1 MEPEKTM
8 VSQRNPGQKE
18 DKNEK
23 IAIPDSKVYCGTILI
38 GKYDSGRKLYMWINE
53 IKWDRNISYN
63 YSHLIFEK
71 GQKKSLEKPLQQ
83 LMPGSWKC

>member
-23 IAIPDSKVYCGTILI
+23 IAIPDSKIYCGTILI

-53 IKWDRNISYN
+53 IK
-63 YSHLIFEK
+63 
-71 GQKKSLEKPLQQ
+71 
-83 LMPGSWKC
+83 